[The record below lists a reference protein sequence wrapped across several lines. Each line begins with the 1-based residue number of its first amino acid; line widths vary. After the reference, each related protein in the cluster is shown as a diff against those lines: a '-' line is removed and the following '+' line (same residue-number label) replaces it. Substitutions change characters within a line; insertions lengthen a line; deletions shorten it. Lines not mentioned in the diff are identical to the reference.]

1 MVVDTELTTTDCESA
16 AVLSRRRQ
24 IPVPPVACLLKFGC
38 GHLQHVRKEPL
49 GSLPRARSSARPDS
63 PAAGHSLFSLLTA
76 MVAHD
81 MGNELR
87 GPVGEGALCGR
98 PGLDRGLGWLDGVR
112 ASPDRCAL
120 PAMDLARAVTDP
132 RVTDHWVQAV
142 SATEELRARSLA
154 DGWALVVGVV
164 MPGGRAGQNR

>member
-1 MVVDTELTTTDCESA
+1 MEEHGGARPFTAVRPCHRQWPRELTHLGQFRATLNVLEIQAKHGKENSPRMVVDTELTTTDCESA

-81 MGNELR
+81 MGHNSNPGYSR
-87 GPVGEGALCGR
+87 R
-98 PGLDRGLGWLDGVR
+98 PGTNGIYSKTDGI
-112 ASPDRCAL
+112 
-120 PAMDLARAVTDP
+120 
-132 RVTDHWVQAV
+132 
-142 SATEELRARSLA
+142 
-154 DGWALVVGVV
+154 
-164 MPGGRAGQNR
+164 